1 MSRSEYFAGLVGVGL
16 SFCFFAFDLIT
27 PLGVASGV
35 PYVSVV
41 ALGLLNKS
49 LRLIFLFAVLGV
61 LLTMLGFLVS
71 PEGGEWWQILLNR
84 FAAIFA
90 ILVIAIFGY
99 VFLSRQLQLEEQI
112 RKQADTDE
120 LTGVASRRY
129 LLAELEA
136 RLLEANRYQRPFS
149 LFLIDVDHFKNINDQ
164 FGHQVGDSMLKM
176 IADVCLRSIRKVDT
190 FGRYG
195 GEEFLV
201 VCPNT
206 GSSEAKLLAE
216 RMRQSVSEASLGGE
230 HTALRVTI
238 SIGIASSEDW
248 SESSYD
254 LIGLADEAMYAA
266 KGRGRNQVVV
276 SSTADGAQIPSVDG
290 TNLSRGL

>member
-99 VFLSRQLQLEEQI
+99 VFLSRQLQLEEQ
-112 RKQADTDE
+112 
-120 LTGVASRRY
+120 
-129 LLAELEA
+129 
-136 RLLEANRYQRPFS
+136 
-149 LFLIDVDHFKNINDQ
+149 
-164 FGHQVGDSMLKM
+164 
-176 IADVCLRSIRKVDT
+176 
-190 FGRYG
+190 
-195 GEEFLV
+195 
-201 VCPNT
+201 
-206 GSSEAKLLAE
+206 
-216 RMRQSVSEASLGGE
+216 
-230 HTALRVTI
+230 
-238 SIGIASSEDW
+238 
-248 SESSYD
+248 
-254 LIGLADEAMYAA
+254 
-266 KGRGRNQVVV
+266 
-276 SSTADGAQIPSVDG
+276 
-290 TNLSRGL
+290 